1 MLRVSVYHWIP
12 IADNMLPEI
21 NSAIVKMG
29 FSSGIEKDSVEYDAN
44 YTFKLEKSAN
54 NSVKIHGKINQ
65 RGFSQV
71 TLDLYPITGMTLS
84 SILNDIV
91 PNFVEYIVS
100 FLLLACPFAVRNKF
114 AVIYEGIVSFQEFE
128 TVKFEPQ
135 ITQTATVS
143 MKKHSIVSILVDEA
157 FRDEIQK
164 GFEVPSLKIKSLR
177 NDDNMLVLMNTDRN
191 CLFMYSSEFSK
202 DELYR
207 FDGAIY
213 KYCALL
219 TYEGFVS
226 RVIQLLKDTRDHVI
240 PLRRQL
246 AIALQRRTEEYLDIL
261 SRTKKYITYVNI
273 KLPVINKVLNHLND
287 ALESKQ
293 FKAKINTFSPEKIS
307 SYPTIEYIHDKLN
320 DNLLKPST
328 IIGQIDESA
337 GRLQKLF
344 TEIEKEV
351 NQFSSELSLVLSG
364 SFLSENVQKLTKAT
378 QTLRDQLEVARSGK
392 NRENALMY
400 LSILLFANFGALIF
414 RELNFVGL
422 PLVIIAISFAI
433 LALIYIRSELRNK
446 GSYFQIEIPV
456 NKNLSRQALRDLTE
470 QVPIKSFDAKGRARQ
485 KTWQVYLYTDRQ
497 VSYKSLI
504 NGYFNPN
511 KKTWFMKIPWFM
523 KISKIKEFDLS
534 LEYEKHGYV
543 HSIILETEHS
553 SAKFDLQ
560 PLVFQIVY
568 LLQSARILEFYDMKE
583 TSLYVELLTNL
594 DIFVDRTLQGLNF
607 ILTVSS
613 DELRLA
619 LNSSPGDNMSLIRD
633 DTHII
638 KDIHENSRKYL
649 GWLIDKGSK
658 NDIDKLMFGEHNLLV
673 KIEIISKIIR

>member
-1 MLRVSVYHWIP
+1 MLRISVYHWIP

-21 NSAIVKMG
+21 NSAIIKMG
-29 FSSGIEKDSVEYDAN
+29 FLSAIEKDSVEYDAS
-44 YTFKLEKSAN
+44 YTFKLEKSEH
-54 NSVKIHGKINQ
+54 NSIKFHGKINQ

-71 TLDLYPITGMTLS
+71 VLELYPITGMTLS

-91 PNFVEYIVS
+91 PDFVDHVVNL
-100 FLLLACPFAVRNKF
+100 LLLACPFAVRNKF

-135 ITQTATVS
+135 ITHFATVS
-143 MKKHSIVSILVDEA
+143 MKKHSIVSVLVDDA
-157 FRDEIQK
+157 FKDEIRQ
-164 GFEVPSLKIKSLR
+164 GFEAPSLKIKSLP
-177 NDDNMLVLMNTDRN
+177 NNDNMQVLMNTDRN

-219 TYEGFVS
+219 TYEEFVN
-226 RVIQLLKDTRDHVI
+226 RVIHLLKNTRDHVI

-261 SRTKKYITYVNI
+261 SRTKKYIAYVNI

-307 SYPTIEYIHDKLN
+307 AYPAIEYIHKKSN
-320 DNLLKPST
+320 DDLLKPGT
-328 IIGQIDESA
+328 IIVQIDESA
-337 GRLQKLF
+337 GRLQKLY
-344 TEIEKEV
+344 TEIETEV
-351 NQFSSELSLVLSG
+351 DQFSTELSLVLSG
-364 SFLSENVQKLTKAT
+364 SFMSENVQKLTKAT

-414 RELNFVGL
+414 RELNFTGP
-422 PLVIIAISFAI
+422 PLVIIAISFAV
-433 LALIYIRSELRNK
+433 LALIYIRLELRNK
-446 GSYFQIEIPV
+446 GSYFQVEIPV
-456 NKNLSRQALRDLTE
+456 NKNLSRQALRNFTE
-470 QVPIKSFDAKGRARQ
+470 QLPIKSFDAKGRARQ
-485 KTWQVYLYTDRQ
+485 KTWQVYLYSDRQ
-497 VSYKSLI
+497 MGYKELV
-504 NGYFNPN
+504 NGNFNPN
-511 KKTWFMKIPWFM
+511 KKTWFMRIPFFM
-523 KISKIKEFDLS
+523 KIRKIKEFDLS

-568 LLQSARILEFYDMKE
+568 LLHHAKILEFYNMKE

-594 DIFVDRTLQGLNF
+594 DIFVDPTLKGLNF
-607 ILTVSS
+607 ILTMSS
-613 DELRLA
+613 DALRLA
-619 LNSSPGDNMSLIRD
+619 LNTNPYDDISLIRD

-638 KDIHENSRKYL
+638 NDIHENSRKYL
-649 GWLIDKGSK
+649 GWLIDKSNK
-658 NDIDKLMFGEHNLLV
+658 NDIDKHMFGEDNLLT
-673 KIEIISKIIR
+673 KAEIISKIIQ